1 MNSLFQE
8 FSLLGCSAEKWRSFS
23 FVSFL
28 VYQILVYLLIGQ
40 FWLLLSTLQQS
51 LCWWE
56 LQSGGGQRSDFE
68 WCKVIVKEDTLKDFL
83 QVNALAKNSDKK
95 IPRRILYSL
104 EKDVQEKT
112 NLYDLSYFET
122 SSRAFDI
129 IAQFGKRWFRSFLCH
144 YRTTIPVLWC
154 VKEGISCV
162 RCIIVYS
169 VHCSPTVYIFF

>member
-1 MNSLFQE
+1 MRIIKKQHILFSFLMNSLFQE

-112 NLYDLSYFET
+112 KFVWLILLWNKFPCFWYHCPIWKTLVAVLSL
-122 SSRAFDI
+122 S
-129 IAQFGKRWFRSFLCH
+129 L
-144 YRTTIPVLWC
+144 
-154 VKEGISCV
+154 
-162 RCIIVYS
+162 
-169 VHCSPTVYIFF
+169 